1 MLKFTQEDEAM
12 NQPLQL
18 HDAEVIDQAMAAF
31 LLDAVDARSKNSKVK
46 MNMECR
52 RKLEIKWE
60 QRRLER
66 EISEFDFS

>member
-1 MLKFTQEDEAM
+1 M

>member
-1 MLKFTQEDEAM
+1 M
-12 NQPLQL
+12 NQPLQM
-18 HDAEVIDQAMAAF
+18 HDAEVIDQAMTAF
-31 LLDAVDARSKNSKVK
+31 LLDAVDAKSKHTKIKV
-46 MNMECR
+46 NMECR

>member
-1 MLKFTQEDEAM
+1 M

-31 LLDAVDARSKNSKVK
+31 LLDAIDARSKSSKVK

-52 RKLEIKWE
+52 RKLEAKWE